1 MDDERVLKLMEHP
14 PTPEIISEIESL
26 SEEMRNEWLITA
38 AFKCNIEMCKIL
50 VERGA
55 DVNYVIGDDDETG
68 DMSVLTALLSLSVK
82 DKPLEQYKELFD
94 YLLEKGVDVNRRES
108 RAGYSCIDLMYELQ
122 NTQAEMDKSSE
133 MIIYILNKKVLDLT
147 SGEKFNS
154 DITGV
159 MDPRITKRFWSNPIL
174 YKACITAAWIPAIQ
188 SAIIRNSIDPERE
201 IRMLSRPP
209 LPPRPP
215 EHVSRPLPVHELFH
229 VNYGE
234 AFLEEV
240 YDKYKQAEINAQ
252 QFRDSGRAE
261 ANDFEEDRASFL
273 NCLTELRNVYDT
285 LQQTKKAEID
295 RLHLG
300 KDTPLYRAYQI
311 DLANKNMLHEWIS
324 TDPKPLLNLAFAEP
338 IGEWE
343 HIQGIR
349 QTTTPRQRIVVDRYP
364 IVQGYEPEDPAVSYT
379 LPGGRKTKRK
389 NKKMLKTMRKR
400 KTFRKIRVNR
410 KFTKKLN

>member
-1 MDDERVLKLMEHP
+1 
-14 PTPEIISEIESL
+14 
-26 SEEMRNEWLITA
+26 
-38 AFKCNIEMCKIL
+38 
-50 VERGA
+50 
-55 DVNYVIGDDDETG
+55 
-68 DMSVLTALLSLSVK
+68 
-82 DKPLEQYKELFD
+82 
-94 YLLEKGVDVNRRES
+94 
-108 RAGYSCIDLMYELQ
+108 
-122 NTQAEMDKSSE
+122 
-133 MIIYILNKKVLDLT
+133 MINFLT
-147 SGEKFNS
+147 SGVKFNGNLA
-154 DITGV
+154 GV
-159 MDPRITKRFWSNPIL
+159 MDPRIRKRFWSNPIL
-174 YKACITAAWIPAIQ
+174 YKACITGAWIPAIQ

-215 EHVSRPLPVHELFH
+215 EHVSRPLPVRELFH

-324 TDPKPLLNLAFAEP
+324 TDPKPLLNLAYGEP
-338 IGEWE
+338 IGEWDDVR
-343 HIQGIR
+343 GIF

-364 IVQGYEPEDPAVSYT
+364 IVQGYEAEDPAVSYT
-379 LPGGRKTKRK
+379 LPNPLPPTTGASADAGHGGRKTKRK
-389 NKKMLKTMRKR
+389 NKKVLKTRRKR
-400 KTFRKIRVNR
+400 KTARKIRVNR